1 MAADERA
8 AGAAA
13 PVQPYGEVF
22 DRGYQHYTG
31 PRLGRSYAIRRLVIF
46 SMRRGLGIKKRWTAK
61 VMPFLM
67 YAIAYLPA
75 IVIIGLLAFF
85 PLEDFDGLGFDSLYG
100 SLELIVLIFA
110 AGLAPEMLCDDRR
123 ENTLHLYFARP
134 ITRLDYLA
142 AKVIAMSIL
151 MGTIVFG
158 PPLLL
163 HLGITLVDESPISYF
178 VNNLQDLLKIAVFG
192 VLLSAFWAAISLIVA
207 TFTTR
212 KGIAAAIVII
222 GVIIM
227 TSLVN
232 GFYEALED
240 ESWRGWLVFLSPF
253 DFLDALRRWVFRQ
266 EANEMVATSDIP
278 GILLGVWV
286 LVIVALA
293 MFVMQRA
300 YLSEE

>member
-8 AGAAA
+8 AGAAPPA
-13 PVQPYGEVF
+13 QPYGEVF

-61 VMPFLM
+61 IMPFLM
-67 YAIAYLPA
+67 YIIAYLPA

-100 SLELIVLIFA
+100 SLDLIILIFA
-110 AGLAPEMLCDDRR
+110 AGLGPEMLCDDRR

-178 VNNLQDLLKIAVFG
+178 VNNLQDLLKIAVYG
-192 VLLSAFWAAISLIVA
+192 VLLSAFFAALSLIVA

-222 GVIIM
+222 GVIIL
-227 TSLVN
+227 TSLAN
-232 GFYEALED
+232 GFYEALEG

-266 EANEMVATSDIP
+266 EPNEMFASSDIP

-286 LVIVALA
+286 LVVVAVA